1 MKSLKTVMVCMMFLM
16 SANIGN
22 AQNVT
27 EVVDSVKSGLKSKSV
42 KEAVSKVQD
51 AFKAKVAEADSL
63 IGTWAYVEPAVLSTS
78 GNLLRK
84 AIGNVSAGQLEKLM
98 RTYSEKCGFN
108 SENTEFTFRENGTFA
123 RNLAGRKAEGVWM
136 VNGDN
141 LLLALHNVQTADLTT
156 HLEDGQLM
164 LLADARAIMK
174 IYKSFGA
181 LDDNTFVKALEQ
193 VAKVANGLKGGFLLV
208 RKK

>member
-1 MKSLKTVMVCMMFLM
+1 MKSLKTVMVGMMFLM

-63 IGTWAYVEPAVLSTS
+63 VGTWVYVEPAVLSTS

-108 SENTEFTFRENGTFA
+108 SGNTEFTFRENGTFA
-123 RNLAGRKAEGVWM
+123 RNLVGRKAEGVWM

>member
-1 MKSLKTVMVCMMFLM
+1 MMFLM
-16 SANIGN
+16 SASIGN

-63 IGTWAYVEPAVLSTS
+63 VGTWVYVEPAVLSTS

-98 RTYSEKCGFN
+98 RRAYSNKPDIRDTVAEVVSTYHPEDAPDK
-108 SENTEFTFRENGTFA
+108 
-123 RNLAGRKAEGVWM
+123 KK
-136 VNGDN
+136 
-141 LLLALHNVQTADLTT
+141 TA
-156 HLEDGQLM
+156 
-164 LLADARAIMK
+164 
-174 IYKSFGA
+174 
-181 LDDNTFVKALEQ
+181 
-193 VAKVANGLKGGFLLV
+193 
-208 RKK
+208 

>member
-1 MKSLKTVMVCMMFLM
+1 
-16 SANIGN
+16 
-22 AQNVT
+22 
-27 EVVDSVKSGLKSKSV
+27 
-42 KEAVSKVQD
+42 
-51 AFKAKVAEADSL
+51 
-63 IGTWAYVEPAVLSTS
+63 
-78 GNLLRK
+78 
-84 AIGNVSAGQLEKLM
+84 
-98 RTYSEKCGFN
+98 
-108 SENTEFTFRENGTFA
+108 
-123 RNLAGRKAEGVWM
+123 M